1 MSKQINIDT
10 KIKKNKN
17 IEDTDLDGNKVMMN
31 LQKGRYFM
39 MNEVGS
45 RIWELI
51 NEPIKVNYII
61 DELLNEF
68 RVDRAT
74 CEKEVMNFI
83 QELFNGDLI
92 EVIN

>member
-61 DELLNEF
+61 DELLNEY

>member
-1 MSKQINIDT
+1 MSKHINIDT

-61 DELLNEF
+61 DELLNEY